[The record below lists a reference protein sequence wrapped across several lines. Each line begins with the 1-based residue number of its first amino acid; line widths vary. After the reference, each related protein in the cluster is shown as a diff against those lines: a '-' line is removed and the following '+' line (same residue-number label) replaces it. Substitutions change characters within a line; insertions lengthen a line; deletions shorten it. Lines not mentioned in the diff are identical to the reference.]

1 MNVIYV
7 DDLTNS
13 TINNKVKDISIGFF
27 DAIHIGHQN
36 LISKLLNS
44 ESKNDKYIITF
55 ETHPNKT
62 LITPINEK
70 IQLLENLGVENIII
84 IVMNK
89 LNINVS
95 LNNFNDFLVEI
106 GVNSIYVG
114 NDFRYAKNAEGDIYS
129 LKSKFNVNL
138 VEFVKINNYKVSS
151 STIRNLI
158 LNGEVEVIYQLLN
171 RYYSMSGEVVK
182 ANQLGRTIGFATAN
196 ILSENLTPKCGV
208 YFGQVTVENEK
219 YYCLTNVGFRPTLN
233 GRNISIES
241 HILNFNKEIY
251 GLNIKVEF
259 ITYIR
264 EEIKFNSLYELK
276 EQITKDKQS
285 VIKMIQDINGE

>member
-1 MNVIYV
+1 MNVVYV
-7 DDLTNS
+7 EDLTKSN
-13 TINNKVKDISIGFF
+13 INNRAKDISIGFF
-27 DAIHIGHQN
+27 DAIHIGHQS

-44 ESKNDKYIITF
+44 ESKNLKYVITF
-55 ETHPNKT
+55 ESHPNKT

-70 IQLLENLGVENIII
+70 IELLETLGVENIII
-84 IVMNK
+84 IVMNE
-89 LNINVS
+89 LNKNVS
-95 LNNFNDFLVEI
+95 LNEFNNFLLEI
-106 GVNSIYVG
+106 GVDSIYVG
-114 NDFRYAKNAEGDIYS
+114 NDFRYAKNAEGDIFS

-138 VEFVKINNYKVSS
+138 VEFVKIDNYKVSS

-158 LNGEVEVIYQLLN
+158 LNGEVKVIYQLLN
-171 RYYSMSGEVVK
+171 RFYSMSGEVVK

-196 ILSENLTPKCGV
+196 ILSENLTPKHGV

-219 YYCLTNVGFRPTLN
+219 YYCLTNVGYRPTLN

-241 HILNFNKEIY
+241 HILNFDKDIY

-264 EEIKFNSLYELK
+264 EEIKFNSLDDLK
-276 EQITKDKQS
+276 EQIIKDKQF
-285 VIKMIQDINGE
+285 VIKMIEDINGE